1 MANPKVIAFWIN
13 AFIPRDIFDLTQ
25 PVTAGPHAGGTMIPG
40 PLVDCYL
47 TDQRSFSSKRH
58 ALSRLHSEGA
68 LHVDGNDLRL
78 SQAHRC
84 DATHEIDCKTGVVD
98 CEKKGDTDNMKLSL
112 VAETIVDGKAKIKV
126 KLAANNPCFF
136 GSPDI
141 NVEGK
146 INIDFEAKKI
156 TFKGKV
162 EPFPAFEAYVVVD
175 GGSAIPL
182 LQLLPLKDSSPGD
195 LFGPPSRSFTE
206 SITF

>member
-1 MANPKVIAFWIN
+1 
-13 AFIPRDIFDLTQ
+13 
-25 PVTAGPHAGGTMIPG
+25 MIPG